1 MGSIEQEENHFG
13 KAFDVV
19 QTHSEHRGRW
29 GTMWKYK
36 EMVLPNK
43 LYQDSLVYINETVN
57 NIIAERKK
65 EPVGTLRGRSDL
77 VSQLLLA
84 AAEEPEGAYT
94 DEEMRDFVMN
104 FLIAGRYVL
113 LGHAL
118 RHAMLAL
125 RLTLNRDTTAM
136 LLTWT
141 FYFLA
146 NHPDVE
152 RRVLDEIREKLGD
165 DEPTWTNVKSM
176 VFTKQVLQ
184 ETLRMYPPVPVDG
197 MLPVVLLSTAG
208 Y

>member
-1 MGSIEQEENHFG
+1 M
-13 KAFDVV
+13 
-19 QTHSEHRGRW
+19 
-29 GTMWKYK
+29 
-36 EMVLPNK
+36 
-43 LYQDSLVYINETVN
+43 VYINETVN

-65 EPVGTLRGRSDL
+65 EPAETLRGRSDL

-84 AAEEPEGAYT
+84 AAEEPAGAYT

-104 FLIAGRYVL
+104 FLIAGRYAL
-113 LGHAL
+113 LGD
-118 RHAMLAL
+118 AMLAL
-125 RLTLNRDTTAM
+125 KLTLNRDTTAM

-146 NHPDVE
+146 KHPDVE

-176 VFTKQVLQ
+176 LFTKQVLQ

-197 MLPVVLLSTAG
+197 MLPVV
-208 Y
+208 